1 MNLQIRRNKRM
12 KLKTEKS
19 VSNAILECWT
29 IEPREGKLLAV
40 GGVDTKIYLQRINP
54 DVKRGE
60 K

>member
-1 MNLQIRRNKRM
+1 M